1 MKKITSVLT
10 IVAISAL
17 AFGQSSVQ
25 KKTLPLKKNTT
36 VTNKIN
42 NSVNQNSA
50 DRAVIFS
57 DDFSVP
63 ANWTINTPTGSG
75 VKKDWVI
82 GTAGPSGQFD
92 ITPINSTTA
101 TNGFALFDS
110 DVNCSGNQVANIT
123 TATPI
128 NCSANPAVI
137 LKFQQQYRRFND
149 STFVFI
155 SNNGTTWVKYPVNV
169 ALNNNDYCV
178 GNPENM
184 SINITATAGGQ
195 ATVYVRFQFYSPSSI
210 GSGAGCGY
218 SWMID
223 DVSIEDQPA
232 NDILLSSVY
241 FGEYSRIP
249 DGQQAPI
256 TLGAGIE
263 NVGVAA
269 QTNVVLNAA
278 VNTSL
283 FTGTS
288 APISLPANQT
298 DTVAV
303 TTQFTPG
310 AIGNY
315 IITFAATQTQ
325 TDANPGN
332 NITSGDTIKVTANT
346 YARDNYKYEGL
357 GAWNGAGE
365 AFELG
370 NWYSIVTNTNAVS
383 ATFVLQ
389 GGTFPGSI
397 VSVKLYDT
405 SLTNVIAF
413 SNPYTI
419 LDSDIPASYGYN
431 PKSVTLPFTSPAALS
446 ADNSYLAVVEF
457 LNDSGTDTIVI
468 ATGTDIIQPS
478 QSTYLYNTATSTW
491 YTLASTPMIR
501 LNVAVNVGIS
511 EVANVNGLTLLQNQP
526 NPFDNLTTINY
537 EIAKNA
543 AITLAVYDITGKKV
557 AEQLEGN
564 KNAGKH
570 AINFK
575 ADNLSEGVYYY
586 TLKADE
592 NTSSAMKM
600 VVIK

>member
-1 MKKITSVLT
+1 MKKITSLLT
-10 IVAISAL
+10 IFAIGSL
-17 AFGQSSVQ
+17 AFGQGSVQ

-42 NSVNQNSA
+42 NSSNENIA
-50 DRAVIFS
+50 DRAVIWS
-57 DDFSVP
+57 DDFSVSTNWVK
-63 ANWTINTPTGSG
+63 ASTAGAGLWTISTT
-75 VKKDWVI
+75 
-82 GTAGPSGQFD
+82 GPSGAFD
-92 ITPINSTTA
+92 ITPINSTTKA
-101 TNGFALFDS
+101 NGFALFDS
-110 DVNCSGNQVANIT
+110 DLDCSHNQVANIT

-128 NCSANPAVI
+128 NCSTNPAVV
-137 LKFQQQYRRFND
+137 LKFQQQYRRFDD

-155 SNNGTTWVKYPVNV
+155 SNNGTTWVKYPVNTT
-169 ALNNNDYCV
+169 LNNNDYCD

-184 SINITATAGGQ
+184 TINITATAGGQ
-195 ATVYVRFQFYSPSSI
+195 ATVYVRFQFYSPSSL
-210 GSGAGCGY
+210 GAGAGCGY

-223 DVSIEDQPA
+223 DVSIEDQPS

-263 NVGVAA
+263 NVGAAA
-269 QTNVVLNAA
+269 QTNVVLSAT
-278 VNTSL
+278 VNTTL

-288 APISLPANQT
+288 APIASLPIGQT
-298 DTVAV
+298 DTIAI
-303 TTQFTPG
+303 TNQFTPG

-315 IITFAATQTQ
+315 VVKFAAQQTQ

-332 NITSGDTIKVTANT
+332 NITTGDTIKVTANT
-346 YARDNYKYEGL
+346 YARDNYTYEGL
-357 GAWNGAGE
+357 GSWNGAGE

-370 NWYSIVTNTNAVS
+370 NWYSIVTNTYALS

-389 GGTFPGSI
+389 GGSFPGSI

-405 SLTNVIAF
+405 SLTTVLAS
-413 SNPYTI
+413 SNPYAI
-419 LDSDIPASYGYN
+419 LASDIPTSYGPN
-431 PKSVTLPFTSPAALS
+431 PKSITLPFTSPAALT
-446 ADNSYLAVVEF
+446 ADNDYLAVVEF

-478 QSTYLYNTATSTW
+478 QTTYLYDTPTSTW
-491 YTLASTPMIR
+491 FTLASTPMIR
-501 LNVAVNVGIS
+501 LNVAVNVGIN
-511 EVANVNGLTLLQNQP
+511 EVANVNGVTVLQNQP

-537 EIAKNA
+537 EMSKNA
-543 AITLAVYDITGKKV
+543 AVTLTVYDITGKKV
-557 AEQLEGN
+557 AEQFEGN

-570 AINFK
+570 SISFK

-586 TLKADE
+586 TLKADG
-592 NTSSAMKM
+592 NTTPAMKM